1 MKRLI
6 VATILSMIVLGV
18 TASPVE
24 GLAWILLS
32 A

>member
-1 MKRLI
+1 MKRMI

-18 TASPVE
+18 TASPAE
-24 GLAWILLS
+24 GIAWLGLF